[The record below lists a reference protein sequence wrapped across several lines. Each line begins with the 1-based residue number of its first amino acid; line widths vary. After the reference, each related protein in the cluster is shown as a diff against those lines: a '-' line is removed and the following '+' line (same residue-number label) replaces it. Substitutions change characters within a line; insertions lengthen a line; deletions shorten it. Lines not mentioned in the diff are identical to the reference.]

1 MSLPAERRE
10 RPRPT
15 AFRAFTLAAEV
26 QPMSHASGAGT
37 AGVSFPRTSA
47 APAPPADDAG
57 RPRTALVTGA
67 SSGIGAAVARR
78 LSAEGWRLVLNGR
91 DAERLRRVAERAP
104 ASVFPADLTQPG
116 VEHRLTRFALE
127 RTGRVDLLVAGAG
140 IGWAGD
146 FRTMPPS
153 ALEEVVEV
161 DLLATLRLVR
171 QVLPHM
177 AEAGSGRLVLIG
189 SLAGTVGVREE
200 AVYSAAKAALGA
212 FADSLRYELRGSGV
226 AVSLV
231 VPGVVDTPFFERRGT
246 PYRRAWPGPV
256 PPERVADAVWSAVAR
271 DRDEIYVPGWLRVPA
286 RLRGA
291 APGLYRRLAA
301 VFG

>member
-1 MSLPAERRE
+1 
-10 RPRPT
+10 
-15 AFRAFTLAAEV
+15 
-26 QPMSHASGAGT
+26 MSHASGAGP
-37 AGVSFPRTSA
+37 AGVSLPRTSA
-47 APAPPADDAG
+47 APAEAAHAPPAGDAK
-57 RPRTALVTGA
+57 RLRTALVTGA

-104 ASVFPADLTQPG
+104 ASVFPADLTAAG
-116 VEHRLTRFALE
+116 AEHRLTRFALD
-127 RTGRVDLLVAGAG
+127 RTGRVDVLVAGAG

-146 FRTMPPS
+146 FRTMPLS

-177 AEAGSGRLVLIG
+177 VEAGSGRLVLVG
-189 SLAGTVGVREE
+189 SLAGTVGVRGE
-200 AVYSAAKAALGA
+200 AVYSAAKAALGV

-226 AVSLV
+226 GVSLV

-246 PYRRAWPGPV
+246 PYRRGWPGPV
-256 PPERVADAVWSAVAR
+256 PPERVADAVWSAVSR
-271 DRDEIYVPGWLRVPA
+271 GRDEVYVPGWLRVPA
-286 RLRGA
+286 RVRGA